1 MRKKNGIFIVINVL
15 SMSVVFSFI
24 LNYHIFLAN
33 HIQFILYTQ
42 IQVFEYSCVKF
53 MEAILSFIYLFSFMK
68 PFN

>member
-1 MRKKNGIFIVINVL
+1 MRKKNGIFIIINVL

-33 HIQFILYTQ
+33 HFQFILYTQ

-53 MEAILSFIYLFSFMK
+53 MEAILVLFIYFHS
-68 PFN
+68 